1 MYKQEEN
8 EIRKG
13 PWTVEEDRLLIH
25 YIALHG
31 EGRWNSLAKAAGLK
45 RSGKSC
51 RLRWVN
57 YLRPDLKRGNIT
69 PQEERLIIDLQSR
82 WGNRWSRIARRL
94 PGRTDNEIKN
104 YWRTRIK
111 KKLQDRNLFS
121 QHSIYSNW
129 MPNPFLQENNVAEED
144 WVSQDSIFSNC
155 MPDQYSMLQDSGAEK
170 DYLQESLLL
179 TNTVADFDE
188 EARTEFSIAPSNS
201 NTISDGGNN
210 FEESRDIVE
219 NMGMSFQMESFEA
232 MLPELYGFLMDD
244 GPVSLFTG

>member
-1 MYKQEEN
+1 PTCVAAMYKQEEN

-111 KKLQDRNLFS
+111 KRLNDGNLFS
-121 QHSIYSNW
+121 QDSIYSSC
-129 MPNPFLQENNVAEED
+129 MSNPFLHQNNVSEKD
-144 WVSQDSIFSNC
+144 WVPQSGLQQTGTFNKTLFHYGEQPIEEYVIGGVDSIRISNGVLN
-155 MPDQYSMLQDSGAEK
+155 Q
-170 DYLQESLLL
+170 
-179 TNTVADFDE
+179 F
-188 EARTEFSIAPSNS
+188 
-201 NTISDGGNN
+201 DGGSSCGMVEASGMP
-210 FEESRDIVE
+210 FELDLYA
-219 NMGMSFQMESFEA
+219 A
-232 MLPELYGFLMDD
+232 MISELYADVTENGA
-244 GPVSLFTG
+244 VSQFTEL